1 MKTVLVLAFSI
12 LSMTW
17 SFAQSPNADDQLLFA
32 PDQPAPP
39 EQPCITLSNKKILCG
54 KADDA
59 GSQLLS
65 VFKGVQYGQA
75 TRWQPS
81 SVFDEYEPNGYEALQ
96 YGARCPQP
104 VWNPKDQLRGEED
117 CLYMNIWAPAD
128 AIKNLSKL
136 PVMVFFHGGGFMAG
150 GADKAYHA
158 ANKEIIELYSG
169 KSFAADQNIVLVT
182 VNFRL
187 GILGTLATDGI
198 TGQEPSNGGNYG
210 LQDQQTALKWVQ
222 KHISSFGGDPE
233 QVTIFGVSSG
243 AMAVGLHM
251 FSADSS
257 KDLFRAGIMQSS
269 ASAYKYRNKEEGR
282 DLFYFYLK
290 CLRAV
295 IRNPDSDECALTAQ
309 LDDLE
314 KANTRQILLAQAL
327 LQDTLFKKGV
337 FLSALPGS
345 IAFSPII
352 DGSFLK
358 EQPNVQMEKGNEK
371 PLMLGF
377 NKNEGVL
384 FANFIDATGKLNA
397 VTFNGILGRDYENP
411 MLIVGRAGYGAQT
424 PAAYGLRPKTPATA
438 LSNLIGNS
446 VLTCPT
452 MSANIEREKPSDNT
466 WLYFFA
472 QTSVENMEKPPT
484 NPKVN
489 NACGPHN
496 QWNNACH
503 ASELPF
509 VFNTM
514 PPDATQE
521 DKDLAVKMN
530 ALWAQFAKTPTEGPS
545 KDWKLW
551 SWPKIGNPSNFN
563 VLQGANIE
571 ATYEDLFEQ
580 SDCAFWLGEV
590 IERNANA
597 ILIPKQIPEE

>member
-1 MKTVLVLAFSI
+1 MKTVFALAFSI
-12 LSMTW
+12 LSITC
-17 SFAQSPNADDQLLFA
+17 SFAQSPNADGQSLFA
-32 PDQPAPP
+32 SDQPAPP

-54 KADDA
+54 TADDD

-75 TRWQPS
+75 ARWQPS
-81 SVFDEYEPNGYEALQ
+81 RVFDEYEPNGYEALQ

-104 VWNPKDQLRGEED
+104 IWNPKDQLRGEED
-117 CLYMNIWAPAD
+117 CLYMNIWAPAG

-150 GADKAYHA
+150 GADKTYHA
-158 ANKEIIELYSG
+158 ADSEIIELYSG
-169 KSFAADQNIVLVT
+169 KSFAADQDIVLVT

-187 GILGTLATDGI
+187 GILGTLASDGI
-198 TGQEPSNGGNYG
+198 TGQAPSNGGNYG

-233 QVTIFGVSSG
+233 QVTIFGASSG

-251 FSADSS
+251 FSADGS

-269 ASAYKYRNKEEGR
+269 AAAYKYRSKEEGR

-327 LQDTLFKKGV
+327 LQDTLLKKGV
-337 FLSALPGS
+337 FLSSLPGS
-345 IAFSPII
+345 IVFSPII

-358 EQPNVQMEKGNEK
+358 EQPEIQMEKGSEK

-377 NKNEGVL
+377 NKDEGVL
-384 FANFIDATGKLNA
+384 FANLIDATGKLNA

-424 PAAYGLRPKTPATA
+424 PAAHGLRPKTPATA

-446 VLTCPT
+446 VFACPT
-452 MSANIEREKPSDNT
+452 ISANIEREKPSDNT

-472 QTSVENMEKPPT
+472 QPSAGNMRKPPE

-489 NACGPHN
+489 NVCGPDN
-496 QWNNACH
+496 QWDNACH
-503 ASELPF
+503 SSELPF

-521 DKDLAVKMN
+521 SKDLAVKMN
-530 ALWAQFAKTPTEGPS
+530 ALWAQFAKTPAEGPS

-551 SWPKIGNPSNFN
+551 VWPKTGNPANFN
-563 VLQGANIE
+563 ILQGANKQ

-580 SDCAFWLGEV
+580 SDCAFWLGEI

-597 ILIPKQIPEE
+597 ILIPKQLPQE